1 MTSRGLLY
9 GLWALMLVLPGG
21 LLLMPL
27 WLLHRRQQLTAKPV
41 PVRVTCR
48 DGR

>member
-1 MTSRGLLY
+1 MASRGLLY

-27 WLLHRRQQLTAKPV
+27 WLVYRRRELHARAV

>member
-27 WLLHRRQQLTAKPV
+27 WLLHRRREMATKQV